1 MREMFKK
8 KINLP
13 KKSLTDL
20 LQQKSI
26 VTGKEVIQKIKD
38 KEKQQKEF
46 EESVEFEIRNRRVK

>member
-1 MREMFKK
+1 MFKK